1 MKTFGR
7 KGVSWDQKA
16 EDILG
21 LKGIVEAID
30 WLANQ
35 LGIESFAKRGTN
47 VVLKIRKAMPD
58 AQGAV
63 SLGKY
68 RRSTHV
74 IVVMNRNNTKSQM
87 LSTFVHELVHAFQY
101 KDSLSIWFP
110 VVSEEFILL
119 AQKTRYAGTTQGK
132 KYLAQPVEI
141 QAFATQYKYLTDVL
155 SLPASSFSGNRIEC
169 YRKIGIDIL
178 NIL

>member
-30 WLANQ
+30 WLADH
-35 LGIESFAKRGTN
+35 LDIASFARRGTS
-47 VVLKIRKAMPD
+47 VVLKIRSAKENP
-58 AQGAV
+58 QGSV
-63 SLGKY
+63 KLGSY
-68 RRSTHV
+68 RNSTHT
-74 IVVMNRNNTKSQM
+74 IKIMDRKNTKSQM
-87 LSTFVHELVHAFQY
+87 LSTLVHELVHAFQY
-101 KDSLSIWFP
+101 QNSTYAGVP
-110 VVSEEFILL
+110 VVDNNFVLL
-119 AQKTRYAGTTQGK
+119 AQKTRYSQHISGK
-132 KYLAQPVEI
+132 QYLAQPIEI